1 MSFVKSI
8 IRVTRLNRIWWKV
21 KKLPLIKQV
30 NAYYNKKKKE
40 KNKERNLIHMEEFL
54 HHTIPEAYESC
65 LDMPVD
71 ERKVV
76 FIEPRY
82 NTLSNNFAEV
92 YRILENYYDFD
103 LKICLLQE
111 INLSK
116 EEFEQNC
123 IDMVKE
129 VATAKY
135 VFLDEASRPFSAFK
149 KRKETVAIQLWHG
162 CGAFKKFGMS
172 TADLIFGSNRESM
185 EKFPFYANLDYVTVS
200 SPEVIWAYEEA
211 MVLKDKDTEI
221 VATGVSRTDTFFR
234 DDTKKKAYEKLYS
247 LMPSAR
253 GKKVILYAPTFRG
266 RVKKAKTPEQ
276 IDLGA
281 FYAELSNDYV
291 FLFKHHPIV
300 KKLPEVP
307 EEYKYFAYDMTQD
320 MTIDEL
326 LCVADICISDYSSL
340 VFEYSLF
347 ERPLIFFAFDI
358 EEYLDWRGFYYNY
371 DELTPGPVYKTN
383 EDIINY
389 IKNIDSM
396 FDKQKVIDFKNK
408 FMCSCDGHATERI
421 LKLAFGD
428 ALDANKRTRT

>member
-1 MSFVKSI
+1 MGFIKSI
-8 IRVTRLNRIWWKV
+8 IIATRLNHIWWKI
-21 KKLPLIKQV
+21 KKLPAIKLIIDC
-30 NAYYNKKKKE
+30 KKKIK
-40 KNKERNLIHMEEFL
+40 KRRKKYLNQKYLEEFL
-54 HHTIPEAYESC
+54 HHTIPEVYESC
-65 LDMPVD
+65 LNMPVN

-82 NTLSNNFAEV
+82 NTLSNNFGEI
-92 YRILENYYDFD
+92 YRKLESEYDFD
-103 LKICLLQE
+103 LKVCMLHDISV
-111 INLSK
+111 SK
-116 EEFEQNC
+116 EEYEQNC
-123 IDMVKE
+123 IEMVKE

-135 VFLDEASRPFSAFK
+135 VFLDEASRPFSAFN
-149 KRKETVAIQLWHG
+149 KRKETIAVQLWHG
-162 CGAFKKFGMS
+162 CGAFKKFGFS
-172 TADLIFGSNRESM
+172 TADLIFGGDRESL
-185 EKFPFYANLDYVTVS
+185 KRFPFYANLNYVTVS

-211 MVLKDKDTEI
+211 MMLKDSDTEI
-221 VATGVSRTDTFFR
+221 VATGVSRTDTFFK
-234 DDTKKKAYEKLYS
+234 DSTIDKAYEKLYS
-247 LMPSAR
+247 FMPSAK

-266 RVKKAKTPEQ
+266 RVRKARTPDK

-281 FYAELSNDYV
+281 FYAEFSDEYV
-291 FLFKHHPIV
+291 ILFKHHPFV
-300 KKLPEVP
+300 NNLPEIPV
-307 EEYKYFAYDMTQD
+307 EFKDFACDATND

-347 ERPLIFFAFDI
+347 ERPLIFFAYDI

-389 IKNIDSM
+389 IKNIDTM
-396 FDKQKVIDFKNK
+396 FDKQQIIDFKNK

-428 ALDANKRTRT
+428 DLNKHKLN